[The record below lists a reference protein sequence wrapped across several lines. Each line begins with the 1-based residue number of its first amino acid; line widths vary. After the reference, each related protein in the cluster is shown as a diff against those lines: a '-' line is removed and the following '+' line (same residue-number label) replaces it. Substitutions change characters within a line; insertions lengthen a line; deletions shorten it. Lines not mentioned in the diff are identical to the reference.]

1 MGNKLP
7 ILPSVAT
14 QPTTEKSIMR
24 IAFLVLKNII
34 GGGGIEKYTSEL
46 GTRLVQ
52 RGHDVTVYTMRH
64 YGDVPE
70 SYQGMRIV
78 SVPSFAAPC
87 LQKLSC
93 SVTAAIKSSLEKYD
107 IVHMHSFPPGAFAW
121 LPRLRGAKCVL
132 QVHGLGLEWKNKRWG
147 SLTWSVVKILEKLA
161 LSQSHINT
169 AVSRTQCAFY
179 RTQRGVEMQYIP
191 TAADVKPKTDA
202 GEIYRLDLEP
212 NKYIFYACRLVPEK
226 GVHYLVSAFRRL
238 NTEMKLVIAGDTQ
251 RSTEYRK
258 KIFELSEGDPRILF
272 PGFVQGRL
280 LKELFS
286 HCYVY
291 AQPSEAEGLS
301 MSILEAMSYGNC
313 CLVSDIPANLEAIG
327 DTGFHFANK
336 NIDDLAD
343 RLRWLLEH
351 PEEVE
356 AISVGARERIRQN
369 YSWQSISEQIEK
381 LYLSI
386 LNGQPY
392 PAEEKAPLSQS
403 ISIP

>member
-1 MGNKLP
+1 
-7 ILPSVAT
+7 
-14 QPTTEKSIMR
+14 MR
-24 IAFLVLKNII
+24 IAFLVVKNII
-34 GGGGIEKYTSEL
+34 GGGGIEKYTSQL
-46 GTRLVQ
+46 GSRLVQ
-52 RGHDVTVYTMRH
+52 RGHEVTVYTMRH

-70 SYQGMRIV
+70 YYRGMRIV
-78 SVPSFAAPC
+78 SVPSFARPC

-121 LPRLRGAKCVL
+121 LPKLRGAKCVL

-147 SLTWSVVKILEKLA
+147 SFTWSVVKILEKLA

-169 AVSRTQCAFY
+169 AVSRIQCSSY
-179 RTQRGVEMQYIP
+179 QTDRGVEMKYIP
-191 TAADVKPKTDA
+191 TAADVKPKTEA
-202 GEIYRLDLEP
+202 REIYRLGLEP
-212 NKYIFYACRLVPEK
+212 NKYFFYACRLVPEK

-238 NTEMKLVIAGDTQ
+238 DTDMKLVIAGDAQ
-251 RSTEYRK
+251 RATEYRNK
-258 KIFELSEGDPRILF
+258 LFELAEGDRRIVF
-272 PGFVQGRL
+272 PGFVDGRL
-280 LKELFS
+280 LDELFS

-313 CLVSDIPANLEAIG
+313 CLVSDIPANMEAIG
-327 DTGFHFANK
+327 DAGFHFANK
-336 NIDDLAD
+336 NIDDLTG

-356 AISVGARERIRQN
+356 AVNAGAMERIRQN
-369 YSWQSISEQIEK
+369 YSWQSICEQIEN

-386 LNGQPY
+386 LNGRPF
-392 PAEEKAPLSQS
+392 PAEEKATLSQS
-403 ISIP
+403 VPIH